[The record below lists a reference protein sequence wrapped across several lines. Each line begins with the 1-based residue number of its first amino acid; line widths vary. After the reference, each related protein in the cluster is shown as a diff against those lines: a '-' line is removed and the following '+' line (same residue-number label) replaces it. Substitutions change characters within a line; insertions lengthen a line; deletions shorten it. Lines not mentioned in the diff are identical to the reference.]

1 MLRFLHYYYGG
12 WCVSESLA
20 LLLRGGWCVSESLA
34 LLLRGAGVLVR
45 V

>member
-1 MLRFLHYYYGG
+1 M
-12 WCVSESLA
+12 CESLA
-20 LLLRGGWCVSESLA
+20 LLLRGDWCVEILA